1 MPNNLTSDHIIES
14 LRLSLPPVFN
24 RRRAQEL
31 LGHIISARTLA
42 NLDSLKKGPPKMYL
56 SKSVVYERDSFLNW
70 LEPRLSDQEG
80 RSL

>member
-1 MPNNLTSDHIIES
+1 MSEIISTNIIIES
-14 LRLSLPPVFN
+14 LRQNLPPVFN
-24 RRRAQEL
+24 RRTAQNV
-31 LGHIISARTLA
+31 LGHIISTRTLA

-56 SKSVVYERDSFLNW
+56 SKNVVYERDSFLNW